1 MEQTKGSDEKGDA
14 GVVMEGRE
22 VADRVVAPAPALRGE
37 CAVLEVSKPSQVEN
51 CGTTT
56 TTTHKLPTHSD
67 SGDQFQLSMRL
78 ISTCVLLF

>member
-1 MEQTKGSDEKGDA
+1 MEQTKGSDEKGGA

-56 TTTHKLPTHSD
+56 HKLPTHSD
-67 SGDQFQLSMRL
+67 SGDQFQSSMRL
-78 ISTCVLLF
+78 ISTYVLLF